1 MSVRS
6 LWVLRYTNLRFL
18 KAAFIADT
26 RAPSIHGIPI
36 SLSLSLS
43 LFLSSPFL
51 IAFLLTRI
59 IRSSSDLLGSLVLP
73 QQLVERKPQCRP
85 PVCLSL
91 SLSLFLFLPNSNPE
105 HRTRIRHSARKVT
118 KKEEKKTPLNLFFR
132 GSCQCRRTVTH
143 VTV

>member
-91 SLSLFLFLPNSNPE
+91 SLSLSFSFYLTQILNIGRASD
-105 HRTRIRHSARKVT
+105 TLLVKSQ
-118 KKEEKKTPLNLFFR
+118 KKKKKKPRSISSFAEAAN
-132 GSCQCRRTVTH
+132 VDEP
-143 VTV
+143 